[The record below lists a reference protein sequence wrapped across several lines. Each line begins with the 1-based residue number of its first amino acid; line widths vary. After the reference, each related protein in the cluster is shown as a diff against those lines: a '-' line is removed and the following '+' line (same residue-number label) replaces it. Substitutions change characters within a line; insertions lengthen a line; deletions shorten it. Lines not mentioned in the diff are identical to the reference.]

1 MVKAVLRDYALAEV
15 DENGEIV
22 SVPEKTF
29 VQPIVTARYT
39 YRALEI
45 HANAMDEES
54 GMTEHDVM
62 DDMITLVLDIFK
74 NQFTFD
80 DILDGVQS
88 DGLFDWLRDIIDQ
101 VMVKDKKKAQLKK
114 KAVESQK

>member
-1 MVKAVLRDYALAEV
+1 MIKAVLKDYNQAEI
-15 DENGEIV
+15 DENGEII

-45 HANAMDEES
+45 HANARDEES

-62 DDMITLVLDIFK
+62 DEMMTLVLDIFK

-88 DGLFDWLRDIIDQ
+88 DDLFDWLRDIIDQ
-101 VMVKDKKKAQLKK
+101 VMIKDKKKAQLKK
-114 KAVESQK
+114 KAVASQK